1 MHSNSK
7 WNFNVA
13 TEVFLLF
20 FVYILDK
27 KICSIHCKQYWRTC
41 VVQTGLGCPVFHFC
55 VYYNFNLSVFWP
67 IAFTILLIKVLR
79 RAIQEL
85 ILFVPT
91 YFWNFF
97 LSLSIL
103 YILIGIQL
111 PSDDTELTDSCSCS
125 NPTSWELQK
134 ILTEV
139 FICSFYFMCF
149 YIAGI
154 PRGVIDM
161 ESNTKVLSI

>member
-91 YFWNFF
+91 YFWFFFPFSFHSLHFNRNTAAFRWYRAHWQLLLLQSYFMRTSEDTNWGIYLFF
-97 LSLSIL
+97 LFYVFL
-103 YILIGIQL
+103 YCRY
-111 PSDDTELTDSCSCS
+111 TKRS
-125 NPTSWELQK
+125 NRHGK
-134 ILTEV
+134 
-139 FICSFYFMCF
+139 
-149 YIAGI
+149 
-154 PRGVIDM
+154 
-161 ESNTKVLSI
+161 